1 MYGAAFDACCEGV
14 ARLVQAAWRERAAR
28 SGGATMSR
36 IAEARPS
43 ADQRERMT
51 AIEVEVDG
59 RWDALALLEALI
71 PFHSFLVQHDQERW
85 VVHARVPGCHGEQL
99 PDALEAIEGWRAEQ
113 GARAA
118 SCRVGGR
125 PYQLRETRVA

>member
-1 MYGAAFDACCEGV
+1 
-14 ARLVQAAWRERAAR
+14 
-28 SGGATMSR
+28 MSR

-51 AIEVEVDG
+51 TIEVEVDG
-59 RWDALALLEALI
+59 RWDALALSEALI

-118 SCRVGGR
+118 SCRLGGR